1 MTTTKL
7 DISGMS
13 CDGCV
18 RSLNIALNNFGV
30 KVNEI
35 KIGFVDIKY
44 DENTITKDSVINVI
58 EEAGFKVENEK

>member
-18 RSLNIALNNFGV
+18 RSLNIALNKFRL
-30 KVNEI
+30 KLM
-35 KIGFVDIKY
+35 KLK
-44 DENTITKDSVINVI
+44 
-58 EEAGFKVENEK
+58 